1 MRLKTSPRLEPDPK
15 DNLSETDLR
24 IDRPNEPNLVLAH
37 QGTGHR
43 QRAIALI
50 PNQSRPSS
58 ARTTEAKTPKEADSP
73 GDQAEE
79 EEDKATLPN
88 KEDPPDPEALSPP
101 KDPLLLKQWQH
112 PQGQHPL
119 QQRRQRR
126 RNASCQSRP
135 STSPVISKQK
145 ASRERFPNLRPRN
158 LDWKS
163 LHDSFRSSVVKIWR
177 PSRKYSLMR
186 ARPTMNNGS
195 CLTKTS
201 SSKTE

>member
-1 MRLKTSPRLEPDPK
+1 MLPKTSPRLEPDPK

-43 QRAIALI
+43 PRAIALI

-58 ARTTEAKTPKEADSP
+58 AQTTEAKTPKEADSP

-101 KDPLLLKQWQH
+101 KDHLLLKQ
-112 PQGQHPL
+112 
-119 QQRRQRR
+119 
-126 RNASCQSRP
+126 
-135 STSPVISKQK
+135 
-145 ASRERFPNLRPRN
+145 
-158 LDWKS
+158 
-163 LHDSFRSSVVKIWR
+163 
-177 PSRKYSLMR
+177 
-186 ARPTMNNGS
+186 
-195 CLTKTS
+195 
-201 SSKTE
+201 